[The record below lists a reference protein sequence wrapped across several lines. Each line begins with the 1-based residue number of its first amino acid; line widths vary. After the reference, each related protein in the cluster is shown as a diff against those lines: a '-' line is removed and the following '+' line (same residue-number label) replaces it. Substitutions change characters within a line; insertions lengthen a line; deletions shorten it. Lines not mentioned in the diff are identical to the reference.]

1 MIASPALLA
10 LREATAS
17 AHETL
22 EVQARIEPRLSD
34 HATRAATVAAFYR
47 FHAGL
52 EPLSHPLVAALNA
65 ELGAGFE
72 PRSRANGIAQDLT
85 ILGQRIS
92 PPARPAAPASAGEA
106 LGWV

>member
-34 HATRAATVAAFYR
+34 PATRAATVAAFYR
-47 FHAGL
+47 FM
-52 EPLSHPLVAALNA
+52 PDWS
-65 ELGAGFE
+65 
-72 PRSRANGIAQDLT
+72 RSAIRLWRG
-85 ILGQRIS
+85 
-92 PPARPAAPASAGEA
+92 
-106 LGWV
+106 

>member
-1 MIASPALLA
+1 MVVRAFWPVQIDKTRQCVNLSPMIASPALLA

-34 HATRAATVAAFYR
+34 PATRAATVAAFYR

-52 EPLSHPLVAALNA
+52 EPLSHPLVARLNA
-65 ELGAGFE
+65 EVDAGFE
-72 PRSRANGIAQDLT
+72 PRSRANGIAQDEK
-85 ILGQRIS
+85 R
-92 PPARPAAPASAGEA
+92 AA
-106 LGWV
+106 